1 LSAMDRL
8 RGGLPGRFYA
18 VSLAGFLWEMGLFM
32 TQPILT
38 LHYLNIGASML
49 FIGLILSLQ
58 AFLLIF
64 LRLPLTLIA
73 TRIGERKMLAIS
85 FVAQALQLALIGF
98 ARNQVW
104 LYFIPVVQLLATGSF
119 FQLITSMNSNQASPE
134 RQGDALGR
142 HMTIVS
148 AGMFVGPALCGL
160 LVEPLGYSAVFL
172 IAALFPL
179 VGLVLLLKATQGLSD
194 SGRSLQSQELPSL
207 RSLRTLLGHRNVI
220 ILAFIRTLYSTSNNL
235 FLTLFSIY
243 AVKSLNFDP
252 AIVAVLY
259 SIQGVA
265 NAFIKVPSGWASD
278 KWGRRAV
285 LFVTFSGI
293 VSVYVGFALLTAY
306 PLIAAAMLFFGA
318 CWGARAVTEW
328 AFLAAIVPVETKT
341 IAIGYM
347 ESFWDVGSSLGSLLA
362 GVAVGILPYQ
372 TIFLL
377 LAALNIPAL
386 PSILLMKEEKK

>member
-1 LSAMDRL
+1 M
-8 RGGLPGRFYA
+8 RGGLPRKFYA
-18 VSLAGFLWEMGLFM
+18 VSLSGFLWEMGLFM

-38 LHYLNIGASML
+38 LHYLNIGASIL

-64 LRLPLTLIA
+64 LRLPLTILA
-73 TRIGERKMLAIS
+73 TRIGERRMLVIS

-98 ARNQVW
+98 ANSPTW

-119 FQLITSMNSNQASPE
+119 FQLITSMNSNQAPPE

-148 AGMFVGPALCGL
+148 AGMFIGPALCGL
-160 LVEPLGYSAVFL
+160 LVEPLGYSTIFI
-172 IAALFPL
+172 IASLFPL
-179 VGLVLLLKATQGLSD
+179 AGLVMLLKATQGLED
-194 SGRSLQSQELPSL
+194 GGRSLQSQELPSL
-207 RSLRTLLGHRNVI
+207 RSLSALLGQRNVV
-220 ILAFIRTLYSTSNNL
+220 ILALIRTLYSTSNNL

-252 AIVAVLY
+252 ALVAVLY

-293 VSVYVGFALLTAY
+293 VSVYVGLALLTAY
-306 PLIAAAMLFFGA
+306 PLIATAMLFFGA

-328 AFLAAIVPVETKT
+328 AFLAVIVPAETKM

-347 ESFWDVGSSLGSLLA
+347 ESFWDVGSSVGSLLA
-362 GVAVGILPYQ
+362 GVAVGVLPYK

-377 LAALNIPAL
+377 LAALNLPAL
-386 PSILLMKEEKK
+386 PSILLMKEEKQ